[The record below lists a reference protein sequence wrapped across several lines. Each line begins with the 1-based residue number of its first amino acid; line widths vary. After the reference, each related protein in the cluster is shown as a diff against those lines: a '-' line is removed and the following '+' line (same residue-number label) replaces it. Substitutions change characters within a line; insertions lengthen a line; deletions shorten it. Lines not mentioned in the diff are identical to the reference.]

1 MIKDLMFTTYSLRT
15 AIASLKNAHQ
25 GADHDNNLFGELVL
39 RDLLKQ
45 AHELEHRLNEIVHT
59 RRWAKEW
66 AKEQVRDGK
75 TDTVDP
81 RPDTQRTTRKTY
93 DPPPDAARRWNE
105 RGHDELFFDSYA
117 EEGVDAARE
126 KTPEPEAQRAPI
138 PSSSAA
144 TEGDL
149 DTMTQD
155 LTPVTN
161 SHRDTVASLKTA
173 LHNAVHNSGDLSDIL
188 VLRDLLQQAHELEK
202 RLGEVHEAALQGRYQ
217 QPPTTL

>member
-1 MIKDLMFTTYSLRT
+1 MIKDLMFATYSLRT
-15 AIASLKNAHQ
+15 AIASMKEAHHK
-25 GADHDNNLFGELVL
+25 ADRDNNLFGELVL

-66 AKEQVRDGK
+66 AKEQVRDRK

-117 EEGVDAARE
+117 EEGVDGRVAI
-126 KTPEPEAQRAPI
+126 TPI
-138 PSSSAA
+138 PNNA
-144 TEGDL
+144 TNMIDKKYEDL
-149 DTMTQD
+149 VAENTSLLFD
-155 LTPVTN
+155 LEQTKE
-161 SHRDTVASLKTA
+161 LC
-173 LHNAVHNSGDLSDIL
+173 
-188 VLRDLLQQAHELEK
+188 HELKDENLK
-202 RLGEVHEAALQGRYQ
+202 LKGRLWEVGISVVA
-217 QPPTTL
+217 